1 MKLNLQSSVT
11 SVSLFISQ
19 AKHACDS
26 TEGTSVCAEQTII
39 THYEDSIG
47 TET

>member
-1 MKLNLQSSVT
+1 M
-11 SVSLFISQ
+11 SQ

-39 THYEDSIG
+39 THYEDSTG
-47 TET
+47 TEIKLITVNLAQ